1 MRSEVMEHL
10 TQAILLNPASA
21 SLVYNARPSQF
32 RVMAKGYSSIDDD
45 SIPGLELDSDS
56 ETIIQDSRKVV
67 LENNQ
72 IFAVSAKFNSSEL
85 DRLESADST
94 TEIKVLVEFCLN
106 VDRQNMVSGSNT
118 AGILRILCYDLF
130 YDVPED
136 VAEKK

>member
-72 IFAVSAKFNSSEL
+72 IFADQILLGYLGSYVMIYFMM
-85 DRLESADST
+85 
-94 TEIKVLVEFCLN
+94 CL
-106 VDRQNMVSGSNT
+106 R
-118 AGILRILCYDLF
+118 R
-130 YDVPED
+130 
-136 VAEKK
+136 